1 MRRLRKLLCP
11 ATLKRAIPGVYEP
24 AGASPADYG
33 KHGNNNLNNG
43 QHLFTLE
50 EFRENTEEK
59 CEGRYAVVWKSSG
72 IEYFVWFEQT
82 DGAFLRPRLRP
93 RLPWVLF
100 PAASRPRLRTLDLSL
115 KDFPG

>member
-1 MRRLRKLLCP
+1 
-11 ATLKRAIPGVYEP
+11 VYEP

-59 CEGRYAVVWKSSG
+59 CEATCVVVWKSSG
-72 IEYFVWFEQT
+72 IEY
-82 DGAFLRPRLRP
+82 
-93 RLPWVLF
+93 
-100 PAASRPRLRTLDLSL
+100 LSGL
-115 KDFPG
+115 NKRMVPFCGRD